1 MIRKIIL
8 LISATL
14 IIMWLVGAHVIKN
27 KLISVIS
34 GINSDNIKFT
44 YEDTR
49 ISGFPFNWQ
58 VSFISPKLIII
69 EQKSFKD
76 ISTPKLNVSFNYL
89 MQGLKVNF
97 GKSIS
102 YNKDKEH
109 HIEEYNLLSTKDI
122 LLNLSFQKSIYLMN
136 SDSVRYNIIDKAD
149 FSASESR
156 AYMDNKEVL
165 WIPNIQVGYNLV
177 ESDSI
182 EQKNLVLKGEYNSS
196 ELFETK
202 EGQLLVDL
210 SWLSNNIPLKNSE
223 EVDFEHK
230 FMLSQF
236 HINIDDAF
244 CDAKGGIELRENSS
258 PKGQFDVT
266 MKKYS
271 SIASLIIPKYF
282 AADASVLNKFIE
294 KSVPSR
300 TQEDSES
307 VKFKVTFS
315 DQGIKVEQ

>member
-1 MIRKIIL
+1 
-8 LISATL
+8 
-14 IIMWLVGAHVIKN
+14 MWLVGAHVIKN
-27 KLISVIS
+27 KLINVMS

-89 MQGLKVNF
+89 MQGVNVNF

-109 HIEEYNLLSTKDI
+109 HIEEYNLLSTKDVV
-122 LLNLSFQKSIYLMN
+122 LNLSFQNSIYLMN
-136 SDSVRYNIIDKAD
+136 SDSVWYKIIDKAD
-149 FSASESR
+149 FSASESI

-165 WIPNIQVGYNLV
+165 LIPNIQIAYNLV

-182 EQKNLVLKGEYNSS
+182 EQKNFVLKGEYNSSS

-223 EVDFEHK
+223 GIDFDHK

-236 HINIDDAF
+236 HINIDGAF
-244 CDAKGGIELRENSS
+244 CNAKGGIELRENSS
-258 PKGQFDVT
+258 PKGQLDVT
-266 MKKYS
+266 MNKYA

-294 KSVPSR
+294 KSVPSGI
-300 TQEDSES
+300 QEDSDS

-315 DQGIKVEQ
+315 DQGIKVDK